1 MVSDL
6 LFEKVFNKNFNGGEL
21 FSATLLFSAGKKIF
35 LF

>member
-6 LFEKVFNKNFNGGEL
+6 LFEKVFNKNFSGGE
-21 FSATLLFSAGKKIF
+21 LFSAGKKIF